1 MKSSTSELG
10 LIFLTHLFSILQTI
24 VDDINNGIDGTKV
37 KPGIIGEVGC
47 SWPLA
52 EVERRSLR
60 AAATAQSQTKTPV
73 MIHPGRDPTAPFEN
87 LRIFQEAG
95 GDAKHTVIAHLGRTI
110 SKKDTLLELA
120 ETGMYIY
127 INGYLKQEGWVEEL
141 FSENTTKSAGSL
153 PLTFWKDSLLTVHV
167 LNQ

>member
-1 MKSSTSELG
+1 
-10 LIFLTHLFSILQTI
+10 

-52 EVERRSLR
+52 EMERRSLQG
-60 AAATAQSQTKTPV
+60 AAIAQSQTKTPV
-73 MIHPGRDPTAPFEN
+73 MIHPGRDPTAPFED

-110 SKKDTLLELA
+110 SNKDTLLELA
-120 ETGMYIY
+120 ETGVYNKLDHVTSMTSKMDLLQPKIGRSLQVKTGRKGPWE
-127 INGYLKQEGWVEEL
+127 IFGHSHHPMVDCIHFKPAHC
-141 FSENTTKSAGSL
+141 FTTSRPWERG
-153 PLTFWKDSLLTVHV
+153 
-167 LNQ
+167 